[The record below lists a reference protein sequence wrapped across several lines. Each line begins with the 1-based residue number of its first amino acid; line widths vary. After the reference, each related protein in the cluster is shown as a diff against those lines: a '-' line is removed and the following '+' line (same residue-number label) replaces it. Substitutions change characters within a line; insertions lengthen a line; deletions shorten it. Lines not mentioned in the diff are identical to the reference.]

1 MTVNRNRDDYSEI
14 SEFASGS
21 LFANNEGD
29 IVIRNH
35 EPSLSVDYSRTT
47 NDFSNVAMVD
57 YDRTNDFSSV
67 AIVDPAA
74 RRILTLP
81 GTAARSMGE
90 ELEMQQFRKDQA
102 DFKEEMM
109 ERIARL
115 ESKCYKLSQIV
126 YELQTEKMKK
136 QKPKTDNGVNVN
148 DFLL

>member
-1 MTVNRNRDDYSEI
+1 MTVNRNRNDYSEI

-21 LFANNEGD
+21 LFADNEGSIVIGNNEPG
-29 IVIRNH
+29 
-35 EPSLSVDYSRTT
+35 LSVNYG
-47 NDFSNVAMVD
+47 
-57 YDRTNDFSSV
+57 RTNDFSSV
-67 AIVDPAA
+67 AMVDPAA

-115 ESKCYKLSQIV
+115 ESECYRLSQIV
-126 YELQTEKMKK
+126 YELQMEKMKK

>member
-1 MTVNRNRDDYSEI
+1 MTVNRNRNDYSEI

-35 EPSLSVDYSRTT
+35 EPSLSVDYSRTL
-47 NDFSNVAMVD
+47 AP
-57 YDRTNDFSSV
+57 NDFSSV
-67 AIVDPAA
+67 AMVDPAA
-74 RRILTLP
+74 HRILTLP

-90 ELEMQQFRKDQA
+90 ELEMQRFRKDQA

-115 ESKCYKLSQIV
+115 ESECYKLSQIV

-136 QKPKTDNGVNVN
+136 QKPKTENGVNVN

>member
-1 MTVNRNRDDYSEI
+1 MTVNTNRDDYSEI

-21 LFANNEGD
+21 LFADNEGN
-29 IVIRNH
+29 IVIGNH
-35 EPSLSVDYSRTT
+35 EPSLNVDYSRTL
-47 NDFSNVAMVD
+47 AP
-57 YDRTNDFSSV
+57 NDFSSV
-67 AIVDPAA
+67 AMVDPAA
-74 RRILTLP
+74 HRILTLP

-90 ELEMQQFRKDQA
+90 ELEMQRFRKDQA

-115 ESKCYKLSQIV
+115 ESECYRLSQIV
-126 YELQTEKMKK
+126 YELQMEKMKK

>member
-1 MTVNRNRDDYSEI
+1 MTVNTNRDDYSEI

-21 LFANNEGD
+21 LFADNEGN
-29 IVIRNH
+29 IVIGNH
-35 EPSLSVDYSRTT
+35 EPSLNVDYSRT
-47 NDFSNVAMVD
+47 NDLSNVAMID

-67 AIVDPAA
+67 AMVDPATY
-74 RRILTLP
+74 RILTLP
-81 GTAARSMGE
+81 GTAARSMDK
-90 ELEMQQFRKDQA
+90 ELEMQRFRKDQA

-115 ESKCYKLSQIV
+115 ESECYRLSQIV
-126 YELQTEKMKK
+126 YELQMEKMKK

>member
-1 MTVNRNRDDYSEI
+1 MTVNRNRNDYSEI

-21 LFANNEGD
+21 LFADNEGSIVIGNNEPG
-29 IVIRNH
+29 
-35 EPSLSVDYSRTT
+35 LSVNYG
-47 NDFSNVAMVD
+47 
-57 YDRTNDFSSV
+57 RTNDFSSV
-67 AIVDPAA
+67 AMVDPAA
-74 RRILTLP
+74 HRILTLP

-90 ELEMQQFRKDQA
+90 ELEMQRFRKDQA

-115 ESKCYKLSQIV
+115 ENECYRLSQIV
-126 YELQTEKMKK
+126 YELQMEKMKK

>member
-1 MTVNRNRDDYSEI
+1 MTVNTNRDDYSEI

-21 LFANNEGD
+21 LFADNEGN
-29 IVIRNH
+29 IVIGNH
-35 EPSLSVDYSRTT
+35 EPSLNVDYSRID
-47 NDFSNVAMVD
+47 DFSNVAMID

-67 AIVDPAA
+67 AMVDPATY
-74 RRILTLP
+74 RILTLP
-81 GTAARSMGE
+81 GTAARSMDE
-90 ELEMQQFRKDQA
+90 ELEMQRFRKDQA

-115 ESKCYKLSQIV
+115 ESECYRLSQIV
-126 YELQTEKMKK
+126 YELQMEKMKK

>member
-1 MTVNRNRDDYSEI
+1 MTVNRNRNDYSEI

-21 LFANNEGD
+21 LFADNEGSIVIGNNEPGL
-29 IVIRNH
+29 N
-35 EPSLSVDYSRTT
+35 VDYSRTL
-47 NDFSNVAMVD
+47 AP
-57 YDRTNDFSSV
+57 NDFSSV

-74 RRILTLP
+74 HRILTLP

-90 ELEMQQFRKDQA
+90 ELEMQRFRKDQA

-115 ESKCYKLSQIV
+115 ESECYRLSQIV

>member
-1 MTVNRNRDDYSEI
+1 MTVNRNRNDYSEI

-21 LFANNEGD
+21 LFADNEGSIVIGNNELG
-29 IVIRNH
+29 
-35 EPSLSVDYSRTT
+35 LSVNYG
-47 NDFSNVAMVD
+47 
-57 YDRTNDFSSV
+57 RTNDFSSV
-67 AIVDPAA
+67 AMVDPAA

-115 ESKCYKLSQIV
+115 ESECYRLSQIV
-126 YELQTEKMKK
+126 YELQMEKMKK

>member
-1 MTVNRNRDDYSEI
+1 MTVNRNRNDYSEI

-29 IVIRNH
+29 IVVGNY
-35 EPSLSVDYSRTT
+35 EPSLNVDYSRTL
-47 NDFSNVAMVD
+47 AP
-57 YDRTNDFSSV
+57 NDFSSV
-67 AIVDPAA
+67 AMVDPAA
-74 RRILTLP
+74 HRILTLP
-81 GTAARSMGE
+81 GTAARSMSE
-90 ELEMQQFRKDQA
+90 ELEMQRFRKDQA

-115 ESKCYKLSQIV
+115 ESECYRLSQIV

>member
-21 LFANNEGD
+21 LFADNEGS
-29 IVIRNH
+29 IVIGNN
-35 EPSLSVDYSRTT
+35 EPSLSVDYG
-47 NDFSNVAMVD
+47 
-57 YDRTNDFSSV
+57 RTNDFSSV
-67 AIVDPAA
+67 AMVDPAA
-74 RRILTLP
+74 HRILTLP
-81 GTAARSMGE
+81 GTAARSMDE
-90 ELEMQQFRKDQA
+90 ELEMQRFRKDQA

-115 ESKCYKLSQIV
+115 ENECYRLSQIV
-126 YELQTEKMKK
+126 YELQMEKMKK